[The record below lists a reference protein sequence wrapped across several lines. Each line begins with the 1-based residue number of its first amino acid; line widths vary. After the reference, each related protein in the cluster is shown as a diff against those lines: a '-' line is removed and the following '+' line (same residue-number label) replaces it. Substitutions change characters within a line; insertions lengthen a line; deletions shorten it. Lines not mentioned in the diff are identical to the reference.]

1 MRSPHAERVVLVLAA
16 LVAAREPFD
25 KMHQKR
31 LFVLHTENV
40 TVGER
45 SVQVAAADGTP
56 GLEGLVGDVARVFGE
71 REGAEERALVPVQ
84 MDGYNSDWDMMYPF
98 SPVCPFLLF

>member
-1 MRSPHAERVVLVLAA
+1 MLREIVLVLEA
-16 LVAAREPFD
+16 LFAAREPFD

-45 SVQVAAADGTP
+45 GLQVAAADWAP

-71 REGAEERALVPVQ
+71 RGYEGAGVGPGA
-84 MDGYNSDWDMMYPF
+84 DGW
-98 SPVCPFLLF
+98 V